1 MATHSSILAW
11 RIPWTEEPGG
21 LQPTGLYTPQSW
33 TQLKQLST
41 RMLNEKVQN
50 IIGLIHPASSRIKL
64 WQGFHFPF
72 SGLREDHFTPLRIY
86 SRPFH
91 PLRTIFQTTDSSCS
105 HLLGTKEA
113 IQVWSGQI
121 EIKNLLCRPAWWLSS
136 REPTCQSRGHRFDPW
151 SGKRP
156 PAKEQQSRGASTEP
170 VL

>member
-11 RIPWTEEPGG
+11 RSPWTEEPGG
-21 LQPTGLYTPQSW
+21 LQPTGLYSPQSW

-41 RMLNEKVQN
+41 RMLNEKAQN

-86 SRPFH
+86 SRFFH
-91 PLRTIFQTTDSSCS
+91 PLRTILPDDWQFLQPSTWHKGS
-105 HLLGTKEA
+105 HPSLK
-113 IQVWSGQI
+113 QP
-121 EIKNLLCRPAWWLSS
+121 EIKNLLCRPPWWLSS
-136 REPTCQSRGHRFDPW
+136 KEPTCQSRGHRFDPW

-156 PAKEQQSRGASTEP
+156 PATEQQSRGASTEP

>member
-64 WQGFHFPF
+64 
-72 SGLREDHFTPLRIY
+72 
-86 SRPFH
+86 
-91 PLRTIFQTTDSSCS
+91 
-105 HLLGTKEA
+105 
-113 IQVWSGQI
+113 
-121 EIKNLLCRPAWWLSS
+121 
-136 REPTCQSRGHRFDPW
+136 
-151 SGKRP
+151 
-156 PAKEQQSRGASTEP
+156 
-170 VL
+170 